1 MFPKGGM
8 GGLLKQAQEMQK
20 KMNKAKEEIEA
31 YEIEGTCSQNLVT
44 VKLSG
49 SKELK
54 SIKLAPE
61 IINEDLDIIEDLI
74 LIAFND
80 AFKKVSE
87 EVDSKM
93 KKVTGGAGSFPG
105 LI

>member
-31 YEIEGTCSQNLVT
+31 YEIEGTCSQNLVK

-49 SKELK
+49 TKELK

>member
-31 YEIEGTCSQNLVT
+31 YEAEGTCSNELVK
-44 VKLSG
+44 VKISG
-49 SKELK
+49 AKQLN
-54 SIKLAPE
+54 SIKLSPE
-61 IINEDLDIIEDLI
+61 IINEDLEIIEDLI

-80 AFKKVSE
+80 ALKKINE
-87 EVDSKM
+87 ELDLKM

>member
-31 YEIEGTCSQNLVT
+31 YEAEGTCSQDFVK

-54 SIKLAPE
+54 SIKLSPE
-61 IINEDLDIIEDLI
+61 IINEDLEIIEDLI
-74 LIAFND
+74 LIAFSD

-93 KKVTGGAGSFPG
+93 EKVTGGAGSFPG

>member
-31 YEIEGTCSQNLVT
+31 YEVEGTCSQEF
-44 VKLSG
+44 VKVKMTG
-49 SKELK
+49 AKQLK
-54 SIKLAPE
+54 SIKLSPE
-61 IINEDLDIIEDLI
+61 IINEDLEIIEDLI

-80 AFKKVSE
+80 ALNKINKE
-87 EVDSKM
+87 LDLKM

>member
-31 YEIEGTCSQNLVT
+31 YEIEGTCSQNLVK